1 MDVKVSKEEIL
12 HIANLASLNIKE
24 EEIEQYRENL
34 QEILQFAEVVNQVD
48 VETLQENIGEENKC
62 NVMRKDEVHEF
73 ENKEQIMANAP
84 EKEQNMFKVPK
95 VVG

>member
-48 VETLQENIGEENKC
+48 VETLQETIGEENKC
-62 NVMRKDEVHEF
+62 NVMRKDEIHEF